1 MAKPEVSSQELRA
14 RLNTGLAALGLD
26 NTVGAEQRNLL
37 IHYVALLQRWNATH
51 NLTAVRDPLE
61 MVPRHLL
68 DSLAVLPY
76 LPEGAVVD
84 IGSGAGL
91 PGIPLAICCPMQAF
105 TLVEPAAKR
114 VAFLRYAIADLRLT
128 NVQVAP
134 QGSEDYHPDLLP
146 DVIISRA
153 TAPLARLDAMTRHLQ
168 GPHTWVLA
176 QKGPGVGEELTDWP
190 RAATLHITRQDLAVP
205 GLPPRFLLS
214 WRIPVAT
221 P

>member
-1 MAKPEVSSQELRA
+1 MAKPERSPQVLRA
-14 RLNTGLAALGLD
+14 RLDAGLAALGLD
-26 NTVGAEQRNLL
+26 HVDAEQRNLL
-37 IHYVALLQRWNATH
+37 VRYLALLQRWNATH

-76 LPEGAVVD
+76 LPAGAVVD

-91 PGIPLAICCPMQAF
+91 PGIPLAICRPAQPF

-114 VAFLRYAIADLRLT
+114 VAFLRHAVADLGLA

-134 QGSEDYHPDLLP
+134 QGSEDYHPDSLP
-146 DVIISRA
+146 QVIISRA
-153 TAPLARLDAMTRHLQ
+153 TAPLVRLDAMTRHLQ
-168 GPHTWVLA
+168 GPHTRVLA
-176 QKGPGVGEELTDWP
+176 QKGPGVEAELAAWP
-190 RAATLHITRQDLAVP
+190 RAATLRIARQELAVP
-205 GLPPRFLLS
+205 DLPPRLLLS
-214 WRIPVAT
+214 WEVSVTT

>member
-1 MAKPEVSSQELRA
+1 MGKPELSPQVLRA
-14 RLNTGLAALGLD
+14 RLDAGLVALGLD
-26 NTVGAEQRNLL
+26 RVDAEQRNLL
-37 IHYVALLQRWNATH
+37 IRYLALLQRWNATH

-76 LPEGAVVD
+76 LPEGAVAD

-91 PGIPLAICCPMQAF
+91 PGIPLAICRPAQPF

-114 VAFLRYAIADLRLT
+114 VAFLRHAIADLGLA

-134 QGSEDYHPDLLP
+134 QGSEDYHPDP
-146 DVIISRA
+146 CPQVIISRA
-153 TAPLARLDAMTRHLQ
+153 TAPLARFDAMTRHLQ
-168 GPHTWVLA
+168 GPHTRVLA
-176 QKGPGVGEELTDWP
+176 QKGPGVEAELAAWP
-190 RAATLHITRQDLAVP
+190 RAATLRIARQELAVP
-205 GLPPRFLLS
+205 DLPPRLLLS
-214 WRIPVAT
+214 WCIPVIM